1 MNLLRSWF
9 GGTTHAVPEVSVTAN
24 PNWQI
29 YRAGEGDRAGRKIT
43 RVYAVGDGYVI
54 YFIGCEL
61 YYETSPTL
69 EKDLLNLGTGRRRL
83 RNVFLRGK
91 NRSGGNPERDSRQAA
106 GKGGGTAAAGVP
118 GGTVLITAL
127 VWGLYLGFH
136 SKSYMPAEWY
146 PWILAAALAMLGGL
160 FSVCLNLGSLEVNVN
175 QDWWF
180 LGIAGMTRSIIA
192 FLAGIALLLAMR
204 SKMFAGIVYPEDE
217 LPSVVDRLQ
226 IAEMFFCFLAGFSE
240 SFVPNILSKSA
251 DPKSADSKAAAD
263 QATADKGAAEKAAA
277 DKLAADK
284 ASADKAAADNAPADK
299 AKAESEDEE

>member
-1 MNLLRSWF
+1 M
-9 GGTTHAVPEVSVTAN
+9 
-24 PNWQI
+24 
-29 YRAGEGDRAGRKIT
+29 
-43 RVYAVGDGYVI
+43 
-54 YFIGCEL
+54 
-61 YYETSPTL
+61 
-69 EKDLLNLGTGRRRL
+69 
-83 RNVFLRGK
+83 
-91 NRSGGNPERDSRQAA
+91 
-106 GKGGGTAAAGVP
+106 
-118 GGTVLITAL
+118 ITAL

-192 FLAGIALLLAMR
+192 FLARIALLLAMR